1 MASDVAAAPP
11 ALTLYLRRWC
21 HLCDDLLE
29 ALVSMIEP
37 HGIAVHEIDI
47 DEHPEFEDAYGEHIP
62 VLCAGP
68 RELCRH
74 RLDAEAV
81 RAYLLELRA

>member
-1 MASDVAAAPP
+1 MNLPPHAP

-29 ALVSMIEP
+29 QLTPMIAPLGVE
-37 HGIAVHEIDI
+37 VREVDI
-47 DEHPEFEDAYGEHIP
+47 DEHPEFEASYGEHIP
-62 VLCAGP
+62 VLCAGE

-74 RLDAEAV
+74 RLDPQAV
-81 RAYLLELRA
+81 QAYLLESRA

>member
-1 MASDVAAAPP
+1 MSVPAP

-21 HLCDDLLE
+21 HLCDELLE
-29 ALVSMIEP
+29 QLEPMIAGR
-37 HGIAVHEIDI
+37 GIVVHEIDI

-62 VLCAGP
+62 VLCADA

-74 RLDAEAV
+74 RLDAGAV
-81 RAYLLELRA
+81 QAYLLESRA